1 MVMNY
6 EAPVID
12 IQGLHKRYGTVQA
25 LNGLDLAVNEGEI
38 FGYLGPNGAGKS
50 TTINIVLGFIKATS
64 GAVRA
69 FGLDPQ
75 ADGAAVRR
83 RIGFLPESPRLYE
96 DMTGIE
102 FLEYVG
108 RLQTGGDAPDWKP
121 YCERLDLGPAAL
133 ARKIKGY
140 SNGMKQKIALV
151 QALQHQ
157 PSLLILDE
165 PTSALDPISQQPFFD
180 LLRDARAGG
189 ATILF
194 SSHNLWEVEQ
204 LCHRVAIVRQ
214 GRVVESGR
222 VDELQERRARIVEVV
237 FRNGGPEELD
247 VPGAQVVS
255 RNGARWHLSVRG
267 DPNAI
272 VRALAQYDLD
282 DFVMEHPRLEDIFMD
297 YYQQQPEE
305 ESGEAS

>member
-1 MVMNY
+1 M
-6 EAPVID
+6 
-12 IQGLHKRYGTVQA
+12 
-25 LNGLDLAVNEGEI
+25 
-38 FGYLGPNGAGKS
+38 
-50 TTINIVLGFIKATS
+50 
-64 GAVRA
+64 RA

-133 ARKIKGY
+133 VRKIKGY

-151 QALQHQ
+151 QALQHR

-165 PTSALDPISQQPFFD
+165 PTSALDPISQQAFFE

-305 ESGEAS
+305 DGGSQ